1 MENSKRSEDAVAV
14 GIRYIVYV
22 CINMIL
28 TFIVLFGT
36 YKLCSLS
43 YNSCYEIFGT
53 VTPQNEPGQNKLFE
67 VMDDDSMSD
76 VSERL
81 QENGLIVN
89 KYTFMVRTK
98 LMDPEKTV
106 LRPGKY
112 MLNTSMDY
120 EEIINQLT
128 FSD

>member
-1 MENSKRSEDAVAV
+1 MN
-14 GIRYIVYV
+14 
-22 CINMIL
+22 
-28 TFIVLFGT
+28 
-36 YKLCSLS
+36 
-43 YNSCYEIFGT
+43 
-53 VTPQNEPGQNKLFE
+53 
-67 VMDDDSMSD
+67 DDSLSD